1 MAINDMDCPNCGAPV
16 EFAGG
21 TRATCSFCKSQ
32 LYVTDEGVKAESV
45 LNDLLENQPV
55 TRSVDHDRIYQLVHE
70 GKKIDAIKL
79 VREQTDLSL
88 KEAKDAVEA
97 IARGEMPKL
106 KPRSGVTPREAAGVD
121 LDEINELLLQDKKI
135 EAIKLYREQTGLGLK
150 EAKDAIEAIE
160 ATGWPPLPNPPG
172 QTATSTTYRPA
183 RQSTSTLGC
192 LFGCLPTLFFIGL
205 CAGFIM
211 LSSHVMFRAF
221 GPLEQALAII
231 NSDPAVVQALGKPI
245 TPGIFVTGEMS
256 SGGSSSSAD
265 LSVPIYGPKR
275 SGELNV
281 SGSWRRG
288 VWDLNIWVLYDADG
302 EEQTIY
308 IARQVK

>member
-1 MAINDMDCPNCGAPV
+1 MAINDMNCPNCGATV

-21 TRATCSFCKSQ
+21 TRATCSFCRSQ
-32 LYVTDEGVKAESV
+32 LYLSDEGVKAASV

-55 TRSVDHDRIYQLVHE
+55 TRSVDSDRIYQLVRE

-79 VREQTDLSL
+79 VREQTDLGL

-97 IARGEMPKL
+97 IERGEMPEL
-106 KPRSGVTPREAAGVD
+106 KPRSMVTPREAVGVD
-121 LDEINELLLQDKKI
+121 LDEINELLLQNKKI
-135 EAIKLYREQTGLGLK
+135 EAIKLYREQTGVGLK

-160 ATGWPPLPNPPG
+160 KTDWPPLPNPSG
-172 QTATSTTYRPA
+172 QLATSTTYQPA

-192 LFGCLPTLFFIGL
+192 LFGCLPSLFFIGL

-221 GPLEQALAII
+221 GPLDQALTII
-231 NSDPAVVQALGKPI
+231 NSDPRVVQAFGEPI
-245 TPGIFVTGEMS
+245 TPGIFVTGEMES
-256 SGGSSSSAD
+256 SGSSSSAQ
-265 LSVPIYGPKR
+265 LSVPIYGPR
-275 SGELNV
+275 RGGELNV
-281 SGSWRRG
+281 SGDWRRG
-288 VWDLNIWVLYDADG
+288 VWDLDMWVVYDDDG

-308 IARQVK
+308 ITRQVK